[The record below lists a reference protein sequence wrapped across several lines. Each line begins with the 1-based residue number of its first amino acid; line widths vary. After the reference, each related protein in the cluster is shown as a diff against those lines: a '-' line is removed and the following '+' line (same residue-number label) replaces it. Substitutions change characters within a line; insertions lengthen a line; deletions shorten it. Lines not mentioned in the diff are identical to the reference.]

1 MDPSTRV
8 CPIHVHCIFFALF
21 ELSTRRLLAALR
33 SILLTSLPRS
43 SRDPWWV
50 KDVVGSELT
59 VELSPPLRF
68 EYMRPRPRGSHFA
81 AQQSKES
88 SEPALLPPDGLEERL
103 KPFGSMLG
111 KNRNLSLPREPRV
124 ITKIVGGGQKQGA
137 TKRKPKGD
145 EARTAPVH
153 EKENVPEGAQGT
165 EVKGKEKV
173 HDESKKLHESPSGA
187 AAHANGEEQ
196 KNHREL
202 DEPMEGLK
210 RQTRISFMGDNIV
223 EQYNGIK
230 CLMGECR
237 RLANLVKELKQE
249 QKDADTRVEQAQ
261 LERDEAL
268 EKVKRIEAVPD
279 HQHVEHLSQDA
290 DDLSQKL
297 ENFKEN
303 YAEFELCTK
312 ADIEELHN
320 ENFLTPATD
329 LRGKQ
334 NAWYA
339 QESLKNR
346 KPLQETTNG
355 DRNHVKAG
363 ICMAEEKQITW
374 ASMRDAMQ
382 ALQDENEL
390 LLSKIEE
397 KTEECKVL
405 LEENTEYSEQ
415 VRALADAQDFSKALV
430 QENKELLQQVEGLT
444 SQLSTSLAEDD
455 GLQKEIILVKEALTR
470 TTAEKKVLEDEFSD
484 LKESISALIEQRRAS
499 EAIFEKMLLKSEA
512 EKVEE
517 VNLLRSQLQHAED
530 RCASMQEE
538 LATTLA
544 ESGIDQEKIWKL
556 EKDLSDSKLLIDTL
570 TAKVQSLEDA
580 QTAKLQETTQK
591 DMGFSA
597 CSAAWEKLLAEK
609 DKDITALN
617 DTVIEIEAKN
627 EDLLNELEEA
637 YAFIEGLEEGEQEA
651 HNSLMARL
659 QALESDS
666 FSLSDELYSAREQV
680 TELEREV
687 TRLKGCEDRAAFLA
701 EQHVFLQE
709 QLEDELKYSQKMDR
723 RIQSLHNVSWFLHS
737 KLEEKDSII
746 ELLRH
751 EYDRSTGKLGDLH
764 GALVR
769 ELSDVAEMAKALQV
783 ELSLAQDRVQRLEED
798 NSLPSNLQG
807 PSSESLP
814 SIQDPTHHMVSELQ
828 HLSDTLTIG
837 IRTVLT
843 HGQQENE
850 KQRVQNATNVS
861 SLLKQLRKLAKRLQ
875 THLCQNCEGSPNV
888 SSIEVRNAATDDEA
902 FAKIVMD
909 SEHNILQDCSN
920 EATDTINA
928 ESKTTSTTIDKCA
941 PEIEAAAAYE
951 DLQRNLADLRKQL
964 AEKEETI
971 QQLQES
977 ANALRSINCVGACVL
992 SEMQER
998 NQALGQQF
1006 DVCRSE
1012 KSKLEQENFIL
1023 KSIAFGTSKSS
1034 QRLEDTVSSCT
1045 NSTEQDR
1052 WAGMYAEENE
1062 RLLRSLEQAS
1072 M

>member
-1 MDPSTRV
+1 
-8 CPIHVHCIFFALF
+8 
-21 ELSTRRLLAALR
+21 
-33 SILLTSLPRS
+33 
-43 SRDPWWV
+43 
-50 KDVVGSELT
+50 
-59 VELSPPLRF
+59 
-68 EYMRPRPRGSHFA
+68 
-81 AQQSKES
+81 
-88 SEPALLPPDGLEERL
+88 
-103 KPFGSMLG
+103 
-111 KNRNLSLPREPRV
+111 LPREPRV
-124 ITKIVGGGQKQGA
+124 ATKIVGGGRKQGA

-145 EARTAPVH
+145 EARTAPVD
-153 EKENVPEGAQGT
+153 EKENNVPEGAQRT
-165 EVKGKEKV
+165 TMVNGKEKV
-173 HDESKKLHESPSGA
+173 HDESKQPHESPRCA
-187 AAHANGEEQ
+187 PEHADGEEQ
-196 KNHREL
+196 ENHREL
-202 DEPMEGLK
+202 NEPMEGLK
-210 RQTRISFMGDNIV
+210 RQTRISFMGNNIV

-249 QKDADTRVEQAQ
+249 QKDADTKVEQAQ

-268 EKVKRIEAVPD
+268 EKVQRIQAVPD
-279 HQHVEHLSQDA
+279 HQHVEHLSQYT

-320 ENFLTPATD
+320 ENFLTPATGV
-329 LRGKQ
+329 RGIQ
-334 NAWYA
+334 NAWSA
-339 QESLKNR
+339 QENLKNH

-405 LEENTEYSEQ
+405 VEENREYSEQ
-415 VRALADAQDFSKALV
+415 VRALADAQDYSKALV

-455 GLQKEIILVKEALTR
+455 GLQKEIILVNEALIR
-470 TTAEKKVLEDEFSD
+470 TTAEKKVLEDEFAD
-484 LKESISALIEQRRAS
+484 LKESISALIEQRRVS
-499 EAIFEKMLLKSEA
+499 EAIFEKMLLKSET

-517 VNLLRSQLQHAED
+517 VNLLRSQVQHAEE

-538 LATTLA
+538 LATALA
-544 ESGIDQEKIWKL
+544 ESGIDQEKIWTL
-556 EKDLSDSKLLIDTL
+556 EKELSDSKLQIDTL
-570 TAKVQSLEDA
+570 TAKVQNLEDA
-580 QTAKLQETTQK
+580 QTAKLQETAQK

-597 CSAAWEKLLAEK
+597 CSAAWEKLLVEK

-617 DTVIEIEAKN
+617 DTVIEMEAKN

-666 FSLSDELYSAREQV
+666 FSLSDELYSAREHV

-709 QLEDELKYSQKMDR
+709 QLEDELKCSQKVDR
-723 RIQSLHNVSWFLHS
+723 RIQSLHKVSWFLHS

-769 ELSDVAEMAKALQV
+769 ELSDVAETAKALQV
-783 ELSLAQDRVQRLEED
+783 ELSLAQDRVQQLEEE
-798 NSLPSNLQG
+798 NSMPSELQG

-814 SIQDPTHHMVSELQ
+814 SIQDPMHHMVSELQ

-837 IRTVLT
+837 IRTILT
-843 HGQQENE
+843 DGQQESE
-850 KQRVQNATNVS
+850 KQREENVTNVS

-875 THLCQNCEGSPNV
+875 AYFRQNCEGSPNV
-888 SSIEVRNAATDDEA
+888 SNNEVRNAATDDEA
-902 FAKIVMD
+902 LTTTVMD
-909 SEHNILQDCSN
+909 FGQNILQDCSN
-920 EATDTINA
+920 EATNNINSA
-928 ESKTTSTTIDKCA
+928 SRTTSTTIDRCA
-941 PEIEAAAAYE
+941 PEIEAAAAYK
-951 DLQRNLADLRKQL
+951 DLQRNLADIRKQL

-971 QQLQES
+971 QQLQQS
-977 ANALRSINCVGACVL
+977 AYALKSINCVGACAL

-998 NQALGQQF
+998 NQALGHQF

-1012 KSKLEQENFIL
+1012 ISRLEQENFIL
-1023 KSIAFGTSKSS
+1023 KSIAFGNSKSS
-1034 QRLEDTVSSCT
+1034 QQLENMVSSCT
-1045 NSTEQDR
+1045 NATEQDR

-1062 RLLRSLEQAS
+1062 RLLQSLEQATL
-1072 M
+1072 